1 MKTSVPHFLPA
12 CSTSVLQTILL
23 YYYVIMKRQFFTFV
37 VRWILN
43 SFGLWVAV
51 RIFGT
56 GYSDQQLTEGF
67 VVFLIAGLIFSV
79 VNAVLKPIAIILALP
94 AILVTL
100 GLFTIIVNGLMVY
113 ISLKLAPGLS
123 MTFWNSVLTGLVLSL
138 VNYIVSSA
146 LELEYVRVREEKS

>member
-1 MKTSVPHFLPA
+1 
-12 CSTSVLQTILL
+12 
-23 YYYVIMKRQFFTFV
+23 MKRQFFTFI
-37 VRWILN
+37 VRWVLN

-56 GYSDQQLTEGF
+56 GYSNEQLNDGF
-67 VVFLIAGLIFSV
+67 VIFLMAGLIFSI
-79 VNAVLKPIAIILALP
+79 VNAVLKPVVIILALP

-113 ISLKLAPGLS
+113 ISLKLAPGLQ

-146 LELEYVRVREEKS
+146 LELEYTRTREEKL

>member
-1 MKTSVPHFLPA
+1 
-12 CSTSVLQTILL
+12 
-23 YYYVIMKRQFFTFV
+23 MKRQFLVFII
-37 VRWILN
+37 RWILN

-56 GYSDQQLTEGF
+56 GYSGAEIDSNVGA
-67 VVFLIAGLIFSV
+67 FLLAGLIFSV
-79 VNAVLKPIAIILALP
+79 VNGILRPAVIILALP

-113 ISLKLAPGLS
+113 ISLKLSPGLQ
-123 MTFWNSVLTGLVLSL
+123 MTFWHSVLTGLVLSL

-146 LELEYVRVREEKS
+146 LELEYMRVREENK

>member
-1 MKTSVPHFLPA
+1 
-12 CSTSVLQTILL
+12 
-23 YYYVIMKRQFFTFV
+23 MKRQFFTFL

-43 SFGLWVAV
+43 SFGLWIAV

-67 VVFLIAGLIFSV
+67 AVFLVAGLIFSV
-79 VNAVLKPIAIILALP
+79 INAILKPVAIILALP
-94 AILVTL
+94 AILITL

-113 ISLKLAPGLS
+113 LSLKLTPGLQ

-138 VNYIVSSA
+138 INYIVSSA
-146 LELEYVRVREEKS
+146 LELEYSRAREEKP

>member
-1 MKTSVPHFLPA
+1 
-12 CSTSVLQTILL
+12 
-23 YYYVIMKRQFFTFV
+23 MKRQFFTFL

-43 SFGLWVAV
+43 SFGLWIAV

-67 VVFLIAGLIFSV
+67 AVFLVAGLIFSV
-79 VNAVLKPIAIILALP
+79 INAILKPIAIILALP
-94 AILVTL
+94 AILITL

-113 ISLKLAPGLS
+113 LSLKLTPGLQ

-138 VNYIVSSA
+138 INYIVSSA
-146 LELEYVRVREEKS
+146 LELEYSRAREERP

>member
-1 MKTSVPHFLPA
+1 
-12 CSTSVLQTILL
+12 
-23 YYYVIMKRQFFTFV
+23 MKRQFLVFII
-37 VRWILN
+37 RWILN

-56 GYSDQQLTEGF
+56 GYSGAEIDANVGA
-67 VVFLIAGLIFSV
+67 FLLAGLIFSV
-79 VNAVLKPIAIILALP
+79 VNGILRPAVIILALP

-113 ISLKLAPGLS
+113 ISLKLSPGLQ
-123 MTFWNSVLTGLVLSL
+123 MTFWHSVLTGLVLSL

-146 LELEYVRVREEKS
+146 LDLFRVYS